1 MVMSECKL
9 SLILAREAAYW
20 VRSVLFVKPIN
31 GQALSP
37 TLVKRIQDAI
47 RDRLSRRHVPAKII
61 ECQGECSS
69 HITLDFYRLTMCSG
83 QIFPSVSGC

>member
-9 SLILAREAAYW
+9 SLLLAREAAYW

-31 GQALSP
+31 GKALSP

-61 ECQGECSS
+61 ECQGEWPRAVCLLF
-69 HITLDFYRLTMCSG
+69 TDG
-83 QIFPSVSGC
+83 